1 MARSVRSYCPLRAIR
16 VDARYLAPKNPV
28 ISISFE
34 WQLLA
39 ARILVIAL
47 LYLFLLQIAR
57 VTLRELSALAHL
69 DAEPHQPKGAFG
81 DAYLELVEPANS
93 SYSPG
98 TIFHL
103 NPLTVLGRHPD
114 CDIAVA
120 DTSVSAEHA
129 EITANG
135 SGWWIRD
142 LGSTNGTLINGSEV
156 TFPTQ
161 LKTGDILQCG
171 RVKFRV
177 VC

>member
-1 MARSVRSYCPLRAIR
+1 MARSARNYYPSRATSGEVPRSLTS
-16 VDARYLAPKNPV
+16 DPV
-28 ISISFE
+28 SGIPFE

-57 VTLRELSALAHL
+57 VTLRELSVLARL
-69 DAEPHQPKGAFG
+69 DAEPQFPGGPFSH
-81 DAYLELVEPANS
+81 AYLEIIEPANS

-98 TIFHL
+98 TIVYL
-103 NPLTVLGRHPD
+103 TPLAVLGRHPD
-114 CDIAVA
+114 CDIAVD

-142 LGSTNGTLINGSEV
+142 LGSTNGTFINGSEV

-161 LKTGDILQCG
+161 LRTGDILQCG